1 MKEKELRAG
10 IRRMLL
16 EQVDRAKYSNTD
28 FKRSLESSV
37 LGSGGTKVA
46 GEIKSSRGVHG
57 DNNQEDVKKAAWYL
71 YPEDTGSDPVES
83 LKAAGATNVKNLGSG
98 VHASEHE
105 TIELEVN
112 GLKGYVVWAVKKQTK
127 DLPPEKQPVP
137 IAMLGIFAESSTVEG
152 LGGAD
157 TIATATGGLKGGV
170 YKSLLPEQQALTEAI
185 YDACTDLASQATG
198 VIKEHSKGT
207 AVNGNAAAGTGTAE
221 VDVVIQDGDET
232 TGDVH
237 VKFND
242 AHRLVGFQAND
253 EAGKKVSVTTKK
265 LLDPNYQPGGE
276 AYALQPTAAQYKLA
290 RNAFLTKTI
299 TGTVDGKQVT
309 ATPYEIITSLRYD
322 TPDASCPAG
331 SPDECPEG
339 EAPIDRLAQ
348 MREPNPSKEGKDKS
362 LELRMF
368 DSDLMIAGKSMR
380 QAYVE
385 HLSEQKPSVVDALK
399 DDITKFFAATNV
411 PVYFFN
417 YTTVPKEV
425 YTGRD
430 SISVGLKV
438 TRMIADNEKFT
449 VEPILDSNTTNLFT
463 VKYDGQEVFE
473 IELRSRG
480 LQNHP
485 PQLKISGNAP
495 EISPLSETQDFGPI
509 EIKKERWM
517 KKPVQDHYKRT
528 AHPGL
533 LESLSGLMVE
543 AYAPGTKIGLI
554 PMAAKPYHAG
564 HHSLVQ
570 TAAAENDQVLLYISL
585 SDRKRKGELTIQ
597 GADMERIWKEEIE
610 KILPGNVTPVYGGVP
625 VRKVYE
631 ILGDAEEKLQM
642 DVEPP
647 VYTVYSDPTDTARN
661 YSAAYRMKYFPTVAS
676 EGYVKFA
683 GEETPEAFTRG
694 EGTPDV
700 SGTAM
705 RASLQCG
712 DEAAFAEGLPDGVD
726 KEKIFNMLCPIQRM
740 KSTVEE
746 ANFRMSVKRAH
757 HRAIIKE
764 QSMYDTFVKPFTDV
778 VAVTKLV
785 AQDVLAASLLNLRL
799 WWSLDPEKQKEAFER
814 YDKVKADIKSK
825 MKPYMDVIDARLA
838 ESDVSIIAAALAPG
852 FYFGQLGLEGAYTAA
867 STTKEFLSGAGLDI
881 PFISSLFPGED
892 PPDKDVKPRS
902 KEGLLTGLKKLFFG
916 EAAQLNDLP
925 ILIEQPE
932 EKSEEKTENKDKP
945 PLDEAIETWLKDSGV
960 REKFDEYAENIHAG
974 AEKYV
979 EDILA
984 LVLPTAE
991 VTLELRKIDTE
1002 KDDLDIDGIKEI
1014 MGKAKEYGLPGA
1026 EQFDQKLDAGAEK
1039 MSDNPDFEDAAD
1051 DIADEEDAAAGKKED
1066 APGATDEEEKKAA
1079 QRLVVVEFIDSFI
1092 KDSTD
1097 GLPELLKAAR
1107 RELEKEAPK
1116 DMDIKALQRSD
1127 LGKKHISI
1135 FQDASSKLDE
1145 IESAIGTSN

>member
-16 EQVDRAKYSNTD
+16 EQVSQTKPSAAA
-28 FKRSLESSV
+28 FKKSLESSV
-37 LGSGGTKVA
+37 LGPGDTKVA
-46 GEIKSSRGVHG
+46 GEISSQKSVHR
-57 DNNQEDVKKAAWYL
+57 DNNQEDVKQSAWYL

-83 LKAAGATNVKNLGSG
+83 LKAAGATNVKNLGAG
-98 VHASEHE
+98 VHASKHE

-112 GLKGYVVWAVKKQTK
+112 GLKGYVIWAVNKQTK

-137 IAMLGIFAESSTVEG
+137 IDMLGIFAESSTVEG

-185 YDACTDLASQATG
+185 YDACTDLASQAAG
-198 VIKEHSKGT
+198 VIKEYSKGT
-207 AVNGNAAAGTGTAE
+207 AVNGNVAAGTGTAE
-221 VDVVIQDGDET
+221 VDVVIQDGDKT

-242 AHRLVGFQAND
+242 PHRLVGFQAND

-290 RNAFLTKTI
+290 RNAFLSKTI
-299 TGTVDGKQVT
+299 TGTIDGKQVT

-322 TPDASCPAG
+322 SPDASCPAG

-339 EAPIDRLAQ
+339 EAPIDRLAR
-348 MREPNPSKEGKDKS
+348 MREPDPSKPGKDKS

-368 DSDLMIAGKSMR
+368 DSGLMIAGKSMR
-380 QAYVE
+380 QAYVD
-385 HLSEQKPSVVDALK
+385 HLSEYQGDGKSVVDALK
-399 DDITKFFAATNV
+399 GDITKFFAATNV

-438 TRMIADNEKFT
+438 TRMTADNEKFT

-480 LQNHP
+480 SQNHP
-485 PQLKISGNAP
+485 PQLKVSGNAP

-509 EIKKERWM
+509 EIKKEQWM
-517 KKPVQDHYKRT
+517 KKPVQDHYKRS

-585 SDRKRKGELTIQ
+585 SDRKRKGELTIR
-597 GADMERIWKEEIE
+597 GEDMERIWKEEIE

-642 DVEPP
+642 DIEPP

-700 SGTAM
+700 SGTKM

-712 DEAAFAEGLPDGVD
+712 DEAAFAEGLPAGVD

-746 ANFRMSVKRAH
+746 ANFRMAVKRV
-757 HRAIIKE
+757 HRKALLKE

-778 VAVTKLV
+778 VAVAKLS
-785 AQDVLAASLLNLRL
+785 AQKVLAASILNLRL
-799 WWSLDPEKQKEAFER
+799 WWDLDPEKQREAFQR
-814 YDKVKADIKSK
+814 YDKVKADIDSK
-825 MKPYMDVIDARLA
+825 LKPYMDVIDQRLA
-838 ESDVSIIAAALAPG
+838 ESDVSIIAAAVAPG
-852 FYFGQLGLEGAYTAA
+852 FFFGQMGLEAAYNA
-867 STTKEFLSGAGLDI
+867 SKGTVDFLAGAGLDV
-881 PFISSLFPGED
+881 PFLTTLFDGET
-892 PPDKDVKPRS
+892 PDRDVEPAK
-902 KEGLLTGLKKLFFG
+902 KQGLLGGLKDLFFG
-916 EAAQLNDLP
+916 ESAQFSDLP
-925 ILIEQPE
+925 IILEQE
-932 EKSEEKTENKDKP
+932 EKEEEPTEKKEEKPDFKD
-945 PLDEAIETWLKDSGV
+945 AMETWLKDTGV
-960 REKFDEYAENIHAG
+960 QDKFNSYAGDLNEA
-974 AEKYV
+974 AKKYV
-979 EDILA
+979 EEILDM
-984 LVLPTAE
+984 VKPTAE
-991 VTLELRKIDTE
+991 ITLALQGIDVKSDNLDLNKI
-1002 KDDLDIDGIKEI
+1002 KQI
-1014 MGKAKEYGLPGA
+1014 MAKAKEYKLPGA
-1026 EQFDQKLDAGAEK
+1026 EDFEKKISDGAEK
-1039 MSDNPDFEDAAD
+1039 LADKPEFEEKAD
-1051 DIADEEDAAAGKKED
+1051 DIADATDDKGDGASDKEEQAAA
-1066 APGATDEEEKKAA
+1066 EKIAI
-1079 QRLVVVEFIDSFI
+1079 VEFITSFI
-1092 KDSTD
+1092 ESSKE
-1097 GLPELLKAAR
+1097 GLPNLIKSAQEKI
-1107 RELEKEAPK
+1107 EEEQPKGVSLE
-1116 DMDIKALQRSD
+1116 ALNTTT
-1127 LGKKHISI
+1127 LGKEHIKI
-1135 FQDASSKLDE
+1135 FTDALSALDSMAQE
-1145 IESAIGTSN
+1145 VKA